1 MPLKSKPLREE
12 IGDLCADTPTLTVW
26 DGRGLTVREVAYQR
40 APKAKV
46 ITALITRHQYD
57 VAGRLISSIDPRF
70 GIAKTGSN
78 LLAAYS
84 LSGRALRS
92 ESVDAGWQ
100 ARWYGAAGQVLQT
113 LDARGTYTRT
123 EYDCLLRPLAI
134 HEKMQDDKEQCVERF
149 TYGTHGDTA
158 NNRQGRLIRHDDPAG
173 THEIKSYSLTGAV
186 QHEVRS
192 LLPAMLLSDWPK
204 DEEERDNRLE
214 RQYKGKKAQYYET
227 HWTYNALGELL
238 SQKDAQNNEQY
249 FKYNIAGQLQ
259 AASVKLCG
267 SETKQPVVKEVIY
280 NASGQA
286 LQEENGNRVVTKY
299 TYEPE
304 TQRLSSLCTSRLIP
318 SGRLQEL
325 QTLQYYYDPVG
336 NILRINDR
344 IPCTKFFANKIVR
357 ATSTYRY
364 DALYQLVQA
373 TGREHARAQR
383 GRKPSSS
390 IAPILPSTYVNYV
403 RTYEYDAG
411 GNLTTIQGGTGASRF
426 KMAQGSNRLAQVV
439 SNLQAKKSLSKLD
452 YDAHGNPTTL
462 SSGQTLTWDARNQ
475 LCRVTPV
482 SRLDAPDDEE
492 SYQYESSGQRI
503 RKTTHTLVDRE
514 THAMRCA
521 EVIYLPGLE
530 IRRRYSSSGTLSEEL
545 HVICAGTAGR
555 AQVRIQHWAQPKRQI
570 EDAPPQDQFRY
581 SLSNHLGSSVL
592 ELNQAAEI
600 LSYEEYY
607 PFGGTAIWSTK
618 SEVEADYK
626 VMRYSGKE
634 RDATGLY
641 YYGFRYYAPWLG
653 RWLNPDP
660 AGTVDGLNL
669 YRMVGN
675 NPISFKDA
683 DGRMRENIYQPGK
696 VTSVPGSAKRMLEP
710 ISTTLQ
716 EIGHDKSVPKPP
728 KAPLLAETK
737 KQITHGFLDRLC
749 LMKAK
754 YLNRPPNFQS
764 FISSKDK
771 VETILVHGTFNATA
785 AENGW
790 TRRDG
795 PVAQHIIENFGGT
808 VTAFQW
814 SGKNHRQARISA
826 GEELAKRINNN
837 SKRGMQTN
845 IIAHS
850 HGGNVAFEALKISTG
865 RVSQLITLGTPIR
878 EDHLLSR
885 AAIENKTDIYVH
897 VFGGGDS
904 IARKG
909 GFDFVTPWKGFCKKF
924 GITRV
929 TLNNDLADSQ
939 LHITDSDHSQLHS
952 AAVLKLFHSNW
963 AIRL

>member
-1 MPLKSKPLREE
+1 MMLSKEYE
-12 IGDLCADTPTLTVW
+12 QIGALCAATPTLTVL
-26 DGRGLTVREVAYQR
+26 DARGLTVRQVAYHCT
-40 APKAKV
+40 PKAPTLRTERV
-46 ITALITRHQYD
+46 TQHRYD
-57 VAGRLISSIDPRF
+57 AAGRLISSIDPKL
-70 GIAKTGSN
+70 AASNAGSN
-78 LLAAYS
+78 LVTSYS
-84 LSGRALRS
+84 LSGRVLRTD
-92 ESVDAGWQ
+92 SVDAGWR
-100 ARWYGAAGQVLQT
+100 ACWYGAAGQVLQT
-113 LDARGTYTRT
+113 TDARGTCTRT
-123 EYDCLLRPLAI
+123 EYDSLLRPLAI

-173 THEIKSYSLTGAV
+173 TREIKSYSLTGAV

-192 LLPAMLLSDWPK
+192 LLPAMLLPDWPK

-214 RQYKGKKAQYYET
+214 RQYKGEKAQYYET

-669 YRMVGN
+669 FGMVKN
-675 NPISFKDA
+675 NPI
-683 DGRMRENIYQPGK
+683 
-696 VTSVPGSAKRMLEP
+696 MLEDP
-710 ISTTLQ
+710 DGLAAVAHRRVASKRSHKSSLRRGRISRTAQAFSDGPSQRTRSRVHRTHAIQ
-716 EIGHDKSVPKPP
+716 HIDETINQRHEMIGEKFLRRRTKAGLDQAQSRRIKRLLRGHRPDPKTYLRADFIDGHLSNFYRGASYLVQKKMLDDYGRNPVGRP
-728 KAPLLAETK
+728 DGQFVMSRGEMNQMLGHAKGDIAAVETK
-737 KQITHGFLDRLC
+737 LGIPAGAWQG
-749 LMKAK
+749 
-754 YLNRPPNFQS
+754 Q
-764 FISSKDK
+764 
-771 VETILVHGTFNATA
+771 ELVRIDINVRGLQL
-785 AENGW
+785 
-790 TRRDG
+790 RI
-795 PVAQHIIENFGGT
+795 P
-808 VTAFQW
+808 
-814 SGKNHRQARISA
+814 SGNEMGA
-826 GEELAKRINNN
+826 
-837 SKRGMQTN
+837 
-845 IIAHS
+845 
-850 HGGNVAFEALKISTG
+850 
-865 RVSQLITLGTPIR
+865 
-878 EDHLLSR
+878 
-885 AAIENKTDIYVH
+885 
-897 VFGGGDS
+897 
-904 IARKG
+904 
-909 GFDFVTPWKGFCKKF
+909 
-924 GITRV
+924 
-929 TLNNDLADSQ
+929 NDLWIPGGELPTGQREAVINSIPKGRYREGPLWYQ
-939 LHITDSDHSQLHS
+939 GNCAMP
-952 AAVLKLFHSNW
+952 AA
-963 AIRL
+963 